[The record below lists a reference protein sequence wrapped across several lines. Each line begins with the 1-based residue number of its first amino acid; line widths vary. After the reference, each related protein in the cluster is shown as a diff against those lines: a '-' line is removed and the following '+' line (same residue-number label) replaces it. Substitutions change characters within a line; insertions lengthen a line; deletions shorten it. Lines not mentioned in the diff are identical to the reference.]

1 MMLFWILAGA
11 LALFVA
17 LLVVWPLLRPVTAP
31 ETSLLALD
39 RDITRERL
47 AELEQ
52 DHAAGRLSDEAYAG
66 MRAELARALFD
77 ASEREPVRHA
87 SGGRQRWWAVV
98 LLVSLPLAAS
108 VFYQLVLQRPELARW
123 WQLEQDMMPTVEQLA
138 HGRMPKDDMARFTVG
153 DMVHVLQRYLQGQPD
168 NGDGWFMLGV
178 SYLELRMP
186 EQAAEA
192 FERAYRQL
200 PDRVQVKLAY
210 AQALMLS
217 QSGQLTPEA
226 RTLIQAVLNEQPN
239 HEGALLMLAAG
250 AFESGELATAQS
262 VLIRLRD
269 LRLAQHGPQDKA
281 LAELDRSLA
290 AVTERLRQQQAQGE
304 QTSAPLVVTVKL
316 GPALAAKVR
325 PQDTVFVFARA
336 LNGPPMPLAVVRKP
350 ASALPLV
357 VSLDDSQAM
366 APGLRLSAFPDVVV
380 EARISRTG
388 NARATSGDLTA
399 VAVPVKQDGRSH
411 ALSLSISE
419 VVP

>member
-17 LLVVWPLLRPVTAP
+17 ALVAWPLLRPVTAP

-47 AELEQ
+47 TELEQ
-52 DHAAGRLSDEAYAG
+52 DRAAGRLSDEAYDG
-66 MRAELARALFD
+66 LRAELARALFD
-77 ASEREPVRHA
+77 AEEREPGQAVG
-87 SGGRQRWWAVV
+87 GGRVRWLAV
-98 LLVSLPLAAS
+98 LLLVCLPLAAS
-108 VFYQLVLQRPELARW
+108 LFYQLLLQRPELARW
-123 WQLEQDMMPTVEQLA
+123 WQLEQDMMPTVTQLV

-153 DMVHVLQRYLQGQPD
+153 DMVHVLQRYLQGEPD

-186 EQAAEA
+186 EAAAEA
-192 FERAYRQL
+192 FERAYRQTPERL
-200 PDRVQVKLAY
+200 QVRLAY

-217 QSGQLTPEA
+217 NSGQLTPES

-250 AFESGELATAQS
+250 AFESGELATAQET
-262 VLIRLRD
+262 LTRLRG

-290 AVTERLRQQQAQGE
+290 AVTERLRQQQAQGT
-304 QTSAPLVVTVKL
+304 QAAAPLVVTVRL
-316 GPALAAKVR
+316 APALAAKVQ

-350 ASALPLV
+350 ASALPMV

-380 EARISRTG
+380 EARVSRTG
-388 NARATSGDLTA
+388 NARATAGDLTA
-399 VAVPVKQDGRSH
+399 VALPVKQDGRSH
-411 ALSLSISE
+411 ALTLSISE